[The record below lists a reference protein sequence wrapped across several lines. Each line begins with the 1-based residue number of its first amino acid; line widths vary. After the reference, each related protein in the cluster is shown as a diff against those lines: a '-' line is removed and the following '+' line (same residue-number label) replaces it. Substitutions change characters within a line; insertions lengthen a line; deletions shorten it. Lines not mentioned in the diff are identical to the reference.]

1 MEIGLSQ
8 HADMTVAQLLES
20 DLEDGAVVQVAGL
33 VGSINHRVARN
44 SGNPYAQ
51 ATLEDF
57 SGELSILLLGKSYQE
72 NQGSMQPDGIV
83 SVRGRVQRRDDEVT
97 MHAQQVQV
105 LNLQASTAAS
115 SDGPLTFTVPETFAT
130 ADVLQRFDEALERHP
145 GPSEVRLRLV
155 KDGVARVF
163 SLPRR
168 VEVSTDLIGEVKS
181 VLGRDCLD
189 QPQASGKEAATR

>member
-1 MEIGLSQ
+1 
-8 HADMTVAQLLES
+8 
-20 DLEDGAVVQVAGL
+20 
-33 VGSINHRVARN
+33 
-44 SGNPYAQ
+44 
-51 ATLEDF
+51 
-57 SGELSILLLGKSYQE
+57 LLLGKSYQE

-115 SDGPLTFTVPETFAT
+115 SDGPLIFTVPETFAT

-145 GPSEVRLRLV
+145 GPSEVRLRLI

-181 VLGRDCLD
+181 VLGRDCLG